1 MCTPLTHRLLHY
13 VQNMGERIAFYN
25 LFICAV
31 GWVIFDDLR
40 TSPLKLKCWFCKFI
54 FAHSPSEK
62 TPNHIIIIQLSTNTR
77 TVFLL
82 THSPGTAQSRPVMSV
97 CMLCNACKCY
107 VSQRFHR
114 LRSEREERRYSASLS
129 YDEGTV
135 EASAIYTVRN

>member
-1 MCTPLTHRLLHY
+1 MCTPLTHRLQHY

-31 GWVIFDDLR
+31 GWVIFDDLS

-62 TPNHIIIIQLSTNTR
+62 IPNHIIIIQLSTNTR

-97 CMLCNACKCY
+97 CILCVQCMHVVCFTEIPGSGQSGRKGGILLPWAMM
-107 VSQRFHR
+107 
-114 LRSEREERRYSASLS
+114 RE
-129 YDEGTV
+129 
-135 EASAIYTVRN
+135 